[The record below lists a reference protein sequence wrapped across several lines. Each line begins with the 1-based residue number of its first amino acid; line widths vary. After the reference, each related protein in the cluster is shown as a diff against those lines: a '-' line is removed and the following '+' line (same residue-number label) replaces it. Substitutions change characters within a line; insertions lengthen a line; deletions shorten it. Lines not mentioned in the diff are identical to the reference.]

1 MCRGGAL
8 EPHITRGDGT
18 RRAGPRGCTRVPG
31 FCRGGLQRYT
41 PSVSSSST
49 GSLRAVSRSPTLCG
63 PISCIE
69 SNVPDLDVAW
79 SRLSLHGKPVVS
91 VDKDFRQWLHATQN
105 TLQTGAHVRVEVL
118 RLDVRRL
125 GPMKPIVPLAGGNG
139 VAIVAGDGAFE
150 RVGVTI
156 GAKLWRCLQ
165 IDGYHYMDVV
175 DGQFSES
182 ERDSMSN
189 GELSRQ
195 LRVQFHTEER
205 CRRG

>member
-1 MCRGGAL
+1 MFYVCNRSA
-8 EPHITRGDGT
+8 
-18 RRAGPRGCTRVPG
+18 
-31 FCRGGLQRYT
+31 
-41 PSVSSSST
+41 SVLNLLYSAIAS
-49 GSLRAVSRSPTLCG
+49 GSACG
-63 PISCIE
+63 PISRIE
-69 SNVPDLDVAW
+69 SSVPDLDGAW
-79 SRLSLHGKPVVS
+79 SRHSLHGKPVVS
-91 VDKDFRQWLHATQN
+91 VDKDFRRWLHATQN

-118 RLDVRRL
+118 RRDVRRL
-125 GPMKPIVPLAGGNG
+125 GPLKPIVPLAGGNG

-150 RVGVTI
+150 RVGVTV

-189 GELSRQ
+189 GEPSRQ
-195 LRVQFHTEER
+195 LRVQFDTEER

>member
-8 EPHITRGDGT
+8 EPHITRGNST
-18 RRAGPRGCTRVPG
+18 RRAGPRGRTRVPG

-41 PSVSSSST
+41 PTVPSSST

-63 PISCIE
+63 PSSRIE

-79 SRLSLHGKPVVS
+79 SRLSLDGKPVVS
-91 VDKDFRQWLHATQN
+91 VDKDFRRWLHATQN

-118 RLDVRRL
+118 RRDVRRL
-125 GPMKPIVPLAGGNG
+125 GPLKPIVPLAGGNG

-150 RVGVTI
+150 RVGVTV
-156 GAKLWRCLQ
+156 GAKLWRCPQ

-175 DGQFSES
+175 DRQFSES
-182 ERDSMSN
+182 ERDSMGS